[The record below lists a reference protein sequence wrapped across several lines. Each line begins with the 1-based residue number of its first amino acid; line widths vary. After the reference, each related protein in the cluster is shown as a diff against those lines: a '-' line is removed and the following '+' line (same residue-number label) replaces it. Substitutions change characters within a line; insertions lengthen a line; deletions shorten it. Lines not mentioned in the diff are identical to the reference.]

1 MNLESF
7 NKKLNQLD
15 FLNDKSNKNI
25 SNTSSENNF
34 SSEDINESK
43 EKVNIKN
50 KSNSINTILIL
61 DTETTG
67 LDENKD
73 ELVEIGGILFN
84 IPSRSVLSQV
94 SFLLPV
100 QSNNAEHINGIAAEI
115 SNLEQPW
122 QDGLNFFL
130 KMVDCC
136 DFVVAHNVEFDKK
149 WFGKGKLPEI
159 SKKWVCSLDDIN
171 WSFKKTLKNR
181 PSVTDLAL
189 SFQIPVWNL
198 HRALSDCYYLAE
210 VFKKCENLEDIFL
223 KAIEPRFL
231 YKAIVSY
238 EQRLLAKNAGFLWN
252 VLIEG
257 AWAKK
262 LTTSEASKLDFKV
275 QIINSYE

>member
-130 KMVDCC
+130 KM
-136 DFVVAHNVEFDKK
+136 
-149 WFGKGKLPEI
+149 
-159 SKKWVCSLDDIN
+159 
-171 WSFKKTLKNR
+171 
-181 PSVTDLAL
+181 
-189 SFQIPVWNL
+189 
-198 HRALSDCYYLAE
+198 
-210 VFKKCENLEDIFL
+210 
-223 KAIEPRFL
+223 
-231 YKAIVSY
+231 
-238 EQRLLAKNAGFLWN
+238 
-252 VLIEG
+252 
-257 AWAKK
+257 
-262 LTTSEASKLDFKV
+262 
-275 QIINSYE
+275 